1 MTVASLGLPMGGTN
15 MAVTTW
21 YLEMRSR
28 QAIRPKRVSDARL
41 RILEATT
48 PQLEFNRFLYHAVGR
63 DWSWN
68 DKREWTDD
76 QWKDYVGSA
85 GLRTFVAYVDGSPA
99 GYFELLPDGEGGIE
113 IVYFGLLPSFVGRGL
128 GGHLLTTALEEAWR
142 MDPTRVWVHTC
153 SLDHP
158 AALKNYQARGM
169 DLYRTEQKP

>member
-1 MTVASLGLPMGGTN
+1 
-15 MAVTTW
+15 
-21 YLEMRSR
+21 
-28 QAIRPKRVSDARL
+28 
-41 RILEATT
+41 
-48 PQLEFNRFLYHAVGR
+48 
-63 DWSWN
+63 
-68 DKREWTDD
+68 
-76 QWKDYVGSA
+76 VGSA